1 MADESAKSGVLG
13 HLPPWPRKALN
24 NSVIGMEQAYR
35 QRKGLPLLSDADIEA
50 LKAGQPMAWESG
62 DGASAPLAA
71 SSAPPVAPVA
81 PPPPAAT
88 ATSTAAAG
96 NAALSDDVAKWVA
109 EGRKWSKSTI
119 AAEQA
124 RRGRKGL
131 PALND
136 IEIAALLGEPVES
149 VAAAPAAAAPVPAAP
164 RPTAPSGP
172 ISADVAKWV
181 AEGKKWSKS
190 TIAAEQARR
199 SRKSL
204 PALNDAE
211 ITALLGEPATP
222 AAAPAASV
230 PAAAPAAPAPAA
242 PRPVAAKAAPPSA
255 AASVARTGT
264 STSYVGTPAVGTSKA
279 AAAGGVASI
288 GPEDSEVNQQRRRL
302 AWSAV
307 AAFLVAWFLA
317 FFRFFL
323 PRTLFEPATSFKIGY
338 PEEYGLGV
346 DTKFQQKYR
355 IWIDR
360 TPDRIFVIYARC
372 THLGCTPDWK
382 PSENKFKCPC
392 HGSGYDSEGI
402 NFEGPAPRPMDRAKV
417 EIAPDGQ
424 ILVDVSKLYQWP
436 KGQPTQFNEDGA
448 YLRA

>member
-1 MADESAKSGVLG
+1 MS
-13 HLPPWPRKALN
+13 
-24 NSVIGMEQAYR
+24 
-35 QRKGLPLLSDADIEA
+35 
-50 LKAGQPMAWESG
+50 WEVG
-62 DGASAPLAA
+62 GTGAVAAPVTTPASAPSTPASPAA
-71 SSAPPVAPVA
+71 AA
-81 PPPPAAT
+81 PPAA
-88 ATSTAAAG
+88 AAG
-96 NAALSDDVAKWVA
+96 AAISAEVAKWVA

-131 PALND
+131 PTLND
-136 IEIAALLGEPVES
+136 AEMAALLGEPVATAP
-149 VAAAPAAAAPVPAAP
+149 VAAATAAPTPAAP
-164 RPTAPSGP
+164 RP
-172 ISADVAKWV
+172 
-181 AEGKKWSKS
+181 
-190 TIAAEQARR
+190 
-199 SRKSL
+199 
-204 PALNDAE
+204 
-211 ITALLGEPATP
+211 
-222 AAAPAASV
+222 AAAAVTA
-230 PAAAPAAPAPAA
+230 
-242 PRPVAAKAAPPSA
+242 SA
-255 AASVARTGT
+255 AASVARSGE
-264 STSYVGTPAVGTSKA
+264 STTYVGTPAVGTSRA
-279 AAAGGVASI
+279 AKAGGIAAI

-302 AWSAV
+302 VWSAV

-355 IWIDR
+355 IWVDR

-392 HGSGYDSEGI
+392 HGSGYDSEGV

-424 ILVDVSKLYQWP
+424 ILVDVSRLYQWP
-436 KGQPTQFNEDGA
+436 KGQPTQFNDDGA
-448 YLRA
+448 FLRA